1 MGGNGAKFKSLTALG
16 EAYAVMP
23 LDRSSI
29 LLASTKIWK
38 LVKPAKFAGFLLF
51 IWGVGGGWETVMILL
66 NMSNNDV

>member
-16 EAYAVMP
+16 EVYAVML

-38 LVKPAKFAGFLLF
+38 LIKPANFAGFLLF
-51 IWGVGGGWETVMILL
+51 IGSVGSGGEQEYDFKQK
-66 NMSNNDV
+66 SDNDV

>member
-29 LLASTKIWK
+29 LLASTKIWN
-38 LVKPAKFAGFLLF
+38 LVKPANFAGFLLF
-51 IWGVGGGWETVMILL
+51 IWGVGGGGDQEYDFDQK
-66 NMSNNDV
+66 SGNDV